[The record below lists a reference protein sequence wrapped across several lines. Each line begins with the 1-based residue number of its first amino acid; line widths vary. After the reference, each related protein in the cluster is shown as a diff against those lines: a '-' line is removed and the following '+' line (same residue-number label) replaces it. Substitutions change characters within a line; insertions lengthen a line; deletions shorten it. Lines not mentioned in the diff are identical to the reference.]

1 MSAQPKPFSPE
12 TLAERWGCSAEKVRG
27 MYRSGELPGFRLG
40 KLIRI
45 PANEVERYEC
55 KITPSLDTVE
65 SGPSPIETQTERAD
79 ASRLARLTNE
89 RPNRSGVRF
98 GNASPPREANG

>member
-1 MSAQPKPFSPE
+1 
-12 TLAERWGCSAEKVRG
+12 

-55 KITPSLDTVE
+55 QITPSLDTVE
-65 SGPSPIETQTERAD
+65 NGPSPIETKAERAD
-79 ASRLARLTNE
+79 ASRLARLTNAK
-89 RPNRSGVRF
+89 PSLSGARY
-98 GNASPPREANG
+98 GNDSPQREANG